1 MKIYYLQNENQE
13 IIEDGFEKF
22 NSACKEKEREDYH
35 IKNGYNGAL
44 FFVEYME
51 TDEYKEKAKAFSEQ
65 QAIKRLRRQRDED
78 CFSVINRGALWYERL
93 TDEQKQE
100 LEAWY
105 EAWLNVTE
113 TKIIPVC
120 PEWLNN

>member
-22 NSACKEKEREDYH
+22 NENCKSMDSTKYQ
-35 IKNGYNGAL
+35 IVNGYNGAL
-44 FFVEYME
+44 FFVDYTH
-51 TDEYKEKAKAFSEQ
+51 TDEYKAKADAFKARSELN
-65 QAIKRLRRQRDED
+65 ALRHRRETE

-93 TDEQKQE
+93 SEAQKTE
-100 LEAWY
+100 LEQWY

-113 TKIIPVC
+113 TKTV
-120 PEWLNN
+120 PEKPIWLN